1 MLKELVK
8 GVQLYEAPHWWESL
22 SIRNA
27 LIMGERMERLSRNT
41 YKGPMDNV
49 VGEDWMWEVGVGSM
63 GERVVG
69 EKMETTITEQQFLKK
84 QFNIKKR
91 NALSKIKEG
100 SLLYIHPFM
109 ASNWNC
115 FHLLTPQTWFSPV
128 INNLF
133 SFFVSYS
140 PLLFCCF

>member
-41 YKGPMDNV
+41 YKGPNDNV
-49 VGEDWMWEVGVGSM
+49 GGEDWMWEVGVGSM

-69 EKMETTITEQQFLKK
+69 EKMETTIIEQQF
-84 QFNIKKR
+84 
-91 NALSKIKEG
+91 
-100 SLLYIHPFM
+100 
-109 ASNWNC
+109 
-115 FHLLTPQTWFSPV
+115 
-128 INNLF
+128 
-133 SFFVSYS
+133 
-140 PLLFCCF
+140 